1 MLQRRQLR
9 KIGFCRSI
17 LLLRN
22 ELLLKRL
29 EEEERAAVEK
39 AAKEK
44 REEQERIAAE
54 KAAEEN
60 RLQ

>member
-1 MLQRRQLR
+1 MLLREPLR
-9 KIGFCRSI
+9 KSSCS
-17 LLLRN
+17 RN
-22 ELLLKRL
+22 KSLLKRL

-54 KAAEEN
+54 KAAEKN